1 MNNRYLWDRSGEPD
15 PQIEELEQTLGA
27 LRHRGRALDY
37 TQLPGVTPAPRPR
50 RTWRWGVLAAIAAP
64 AVIALA
70 AGLWWRSAERV
81 PAPAPHLN
89 AAAAP
94 WVVVPLAGVPSAAG
108 SPMPGQA
115 TLRVGQHLE
124 TDASSQAR
132 LSAPGVGVLDVG
144 PSSRLSV
151 VAARPGEY
159 RLRLDRGRLHAHVWA
174 EPGVFAV
181 DTRSATALDLGCS
194 YTLEVDE
201 AGAGRLRVTLGWVG
215 LGRHE
220 VESLVPRGAAC
231 WLRPGRGPGIPY
243 FEDAP
248 PALVDALA
256 AIDRAEGPMPAAALS
271 RALSSARP
279 HDAMTVWHLLR
290 RASRADAPRVYDR
303 LAALAPP
310 PAGVTRDRVLAME
323 RAALDA
329 WWNAFGLGDAELF
342 SRWRAQ
348 VAE

>member
-15 PQIEELEQTLGA
+15 PQVERLEQMLGA
-27 LRHRGRALDY
+27 LRHRGRPLDY
-37 TQLPGVTPAPRPR
+37 TRLPEAPLTPLPR
-50 RTWRWGVLAAIAAP
+50 RSWRWSVLAAIAAP
-64 AVIALA
+64 AVIAVA
-70 AGLWWRSAERV
+70 AGLWWRSSEQT
-81 PAPAPHLN
+81 PAPTQHMN

-108 SPMPGQA
+108 SPMASQA
-115 TLRVGQHLE
+115 TLGVGERLE
-124 TDASSQAR
+124 TDASSHAR
-132 LSAPGVGVLDVG
+132 LSAAGVGVLDVG

-151 VAARPGEY
+151 VTARPGEY
-159 RLRLDRGRLHAHVWA
+159 RLRLDRGSLHAHVWA

-181 DTRSATALDLGCS
+181 DTRSSTALDLGCS

-201 AGAGRLRVTLGWVG
+201 SGSGRLHVTLGWVG
-215 LGRHE
+215 LGRRD
-220 VESLVPRGAAC
+220 VESLVPRGAMCA
-231 WLRPGRGPGIPY
+231 LRPAGGPGVPY

-256 AIDRAEGPMPAAALS
+256 AIDQSEGPMPAAALS

-279 HDAMTVWHLLR
+279 RDAMTVWHLLR
-290 RASRADAPRVYDR
+290 RASQADAPRVFDR

-329 WWNAFGLGDAELF
+329 WWNAFELGDAELF
-342 SRWRAQ
+342 SRWRAR
-348 VAE
+348 VGE